1 MMEQK
6 AKKRTIISISQKT
19 FLEVTILLVVLL
31 AVSVVLTYVVPR
43 GEFAL
48 LPNGEP
54 NYLEYIQRDD
64 LSGIPIWQGLLAPIL
79 VFFSSDGLTLVMLS
93 LFLFVISAAF
103 QVMND
108 VGGIRVLVGAV
119 SERFR
124 GKKKL
129 LLVLIAFLFYCF
141 GSFLGLFEEMLTM
154 LPIVTALCVV
164 IGYDSFTGFIICILS
179 CGFGFAGAI
188 TNPFTVLLASEIIGV
203 NPMEHIW
210 FRILIF
216 AVMFLLLLAF
226 LFSYLRRIG
235 KAPARSLTARHDL
248 LLRESAESVLN
259 GQAQTA
265 NDARIRL
272 VYAVFL
278 LTALALIIL
287 CSLLSALRSYTVVV
301 LIAYFLIF
309 GILAGR
315 LARGETR
322 SVLKSF
328 LSGFAGAL
336 PTIVFIALAASIKFV
351 SPLLLAGLFVWNMIT
366 LFSTEG
372 GYGGYP
378 LWAQIVAGWAVS
390 VLVFASGFIAKGVIA
405 KMKKNG
411 YTEDEIVWKD

>member
-164 IGYDSFTGFIICILS
+164 IG
-179 CGFGFAGAI
+179 
-188 TNPFTVLLASEIIGV
+188 
-203 NPMEHIW
+203 
-210 FRILIF
+210 
-216 AVMFLLLLAF
+216 
-226 LFSYLRRIG
+226 
-235 KAPARSLTARHDL
+235 
-248 LLRESAESVLN
+248 
-259 GQAQTA
+259 
-265 NDARIRL
+265 
-272 VYAVFL
+272 
-278 LTALALIIL
+278 
-287 CSLLSALRSYTVVV
+287 
-301 LIAYFLIF
+301 
-309 GILAGR
+309 
-315 LARGETR
+315 
-322 SVLKSF
+322 
-328 LSGFAGAL
+328 
-336 PTIVFIALAASIKFV
+336 
-351 SPLLLAGLFVWNMIT
+351 
-366 LFSTEG
+366 
-372 GYGGYP
+372 
-378 LWAQIVAGWAVS
+378 
-390 VLVFASGFIAKGVIA
+390 
-405 KMKKNG
+405 
-411 YTEDEIVWKD
+411 